1 MPYTHN
7 VTSIY
12 GHYALFFKIPLKL
25 FYGDFRAFVMM
36 LAVVGTLAH
45 VCAFLTLQ
53 LLVESRVL
61 RIAGALAVAFPILGM
76 RGGYYWQVWPHRVVF
91 PMILLLY
98 GAVILKKNY
107 RGFIST
113 AGEDRKA
120 SYKYSSTYYRNCV

>member
-1 MPYTHN
+1 MKAKN
-7 VTSIY
+7 KVLAIVLS
-12 GHYALFFKIPLKL
+12 
-25 FYGDFRAFVMM
+25 FVMM
-36 LAVVGTLAH
+36 LAMVGTLAH

-120 SYKYSSTYYRNCV
+120 SYKYSSTCYRNCV

>member
-1 MPYTHN
+1 
-7 VTSIY
+7 
-12 GHYALFFKIPLKL
+12 
-25 FYGDFRAFVMM
+25 MM

-53 LLVESRVL
+53 LVESRVL
-61 RIAGALAVAFPILGM
+61 RIAGALAVAFQSSACVVDITG
-76 RGGYYWQVWPHRVVF
+76 RCGCTRVVF

-98 GAVILKKNY
+98 GAVILRNY